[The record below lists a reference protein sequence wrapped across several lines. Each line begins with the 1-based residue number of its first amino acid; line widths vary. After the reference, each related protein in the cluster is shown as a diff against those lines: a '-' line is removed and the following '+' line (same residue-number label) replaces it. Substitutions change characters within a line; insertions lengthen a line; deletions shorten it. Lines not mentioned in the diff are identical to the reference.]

1 VLIASLSA
9 FDPKA
14 DASTTN
20 IQVEGLCRCHGNVL
34 SKPPRYPSIYVYL
47 NADLLLAFV
56 LLRLPYFRDA
66 KPSIPPPDRGLLFC
80 ERSV

>member
-20 IQVEGLCRCHGNVL
+20 FQVEGLCRCHGNVL

-47 NADLLLAFV
+47 KADLLLAFV
-56 LLRLPYFRDA
+56 LLRLPYFLRCKALDPA
-66 KPSIPPPDRGLLFC
+66 PGSGAIVL
-80 ERSV
+80 